1 MIPKLRKHSLSL
13 LPVLLLV
20 LAAAACSQG
29 TPPVVYVTA
38 TSAAIPFEG
47 SPFPNA
53 FQPTA
58 PPRAVPATPIQPTPN
73 PTYPPLSL
81 TTSYTIQNGDTL
93 ATIADDFGTTVDQI
107 LALNG
112 NLSATSIIYVG
123 QVISVPGRPS
133 KTTPNIKL
141 VPDSELVNSPAVR
154 GFDVIGYIKF
164 QPGFIRVYS
173 ETAPVAAGQP
183 ARIMSGAEILQ
194 FVATSTSV
202 NPRLLLALLEYRGHW
217 ITNPVPDPDALTY
230 PLGIK
235 DPNYQGLFKQ
245 LFWAA
250 NSLNAGYYGWK
261 YRGLTTVDFS
271 DSGRLAFAPELN
283 PGTVAVQY
291 FLSQKVARATWQDEG
306 ALSGFFTTYMA
317 MFGDPFRQA
326 IEPLVPSHL
335 KQPTLPLPFKPGA
348 LSYFTAGAPSSPGLQ
363 KPPSIA

>member
-1 MIPKLRKHSLSL
+1 MRLMISKLRKHSLSL

-20 LAAAACSQG
+20 MASAACSQG

-38 TSAAIPFEG
+38 TNPAIPFEG

-53 FQPTA
+53 FQPTVT
-58 PPRAVPATPIQPTPN
+58 PPGPPATPIHPTPN

-112 NLSATSIIYVG
+112 NLSATSTIYVG

-141 VPDSELVNSPAVR
+141 IPDSELVNSPAVR

-173 ETAPVAAGQP
+173 ENVPVAAGQP

-194 FVATSTSV
+194 FVAASTSV

-217 ITNPVPDPDALTY
+217 ITNPAPDPDALTY
-230 PLGIK
+230 PLRIK
-235 DPNYQGLFKQ
+235 DPNYQGLFNQ
-245 LFWAA
+245 LLCAA
-250 NSLNAGYYGWK
+250 EAS
-261 YRGLTTVDFS
+261 R
-271 DSGRLAFAPELN
+271 
-283 PGTVAVQY
+283 
-291 FLSQKVARATWQDEG
+291 
-306 ALSGFFTTYMA
+306 
-317 MFGDPFRQA
+317 
-326 IEPLVPSHL
+326 
-335 KQPTLPLPFKPGA
+335 
-348 LSYFTAGAPSSPGLQ
+348 
-363 KPPSIA
+363 